1 MFVSSIYQENGL
13 NKSAFVHYLGILDG
27 SDNCP
32 LVNNPGQENVGDSD
46 SVGDV
51 CDNCVNV
58 NNDLQEDIDQ
68 NGYGDD
74 CDTPGASN
82 QDA

>member
-1 MFVSSIYQENGL
+1 MFGFSIYQGNGP
-13 NKSAFVHYLGILDG
+13 NKCAFVHYVGVLDG
-27 SDNCP
+27 SDNCR
-32 LVNNPGQENVGDSD
+32 LVHNPGQENVGDSD
-46 SVGDV
+46 SIGDV

-58 NNDLQEDIDQ
+58 NNDLQEDTDK

-74 CDTPGASN
+74 CGTPGASN